1 MRGNLTCRICMSHH
15 SCPDKSRP
23 SWNKGST
30 SYRDR
35 YSIPVFVS
43 PVQIDV
49 AKASATVR
57 QIEIV

>member
-1 MRGNLTCRICMSHH
+1 MRGNLTCFICMSHH
-15 SCPDKSRP
+15 SCLDKLRL

-30 SYRDR
+30 SYRNC
-35 YSIPVFVS
+35 YLILVFVS
-43 PVQIDV
+43 LVQIDV